1 MNGFGRCSQTW
12 EWRTKSVLSS
22 GTGILAASAEMSIV
36 AKLPHISSCDCL
48 KIRSHQVTIGGQA
61 NIPSFQAE
69 RVMRSRS
76 DFKSLQPIEEFV
88 RQPGLRKD
96 VRR

>member
-1 MNGFGRCSQTW
+1 
-12 EWRTKSVLSS
+12 VLSL
-22 GTGILAASAEMSIV
+22 GTGIFAASGEMSIV
-36 AKLPHISSCDCL
+36 AKLPHTSSCDCL
-48 KIRSHQVTIGGQA
+48 VIRITIGGQA
-61 NIPSFQAE
+61 NVPSFQAE

-88 RQPGLRKD
+88 RKPGLRKD